1 MCVDTFRTTK
11 PRVSK
16 VTSHSGYFLFRNGW
30 CVFVI
35 FRPLMLPPLLLSW
48 ECLELVVSRNLRD
61 RVFCRHTHT
70 GSEGLIHVDNA
81 MNAQWEEEPRFFFFS
96 LPFPIYL
103 LWPEA
108 PANNSTHGS
117 QYCILQTWPHEA
129 SGLLQAKK
137 EILCRRDIASLKDGC
152 QQGPCFLSCPLP
164 TLLGQQ
170 LRTPA
175 ICWARATI
183 LLCHGSLLSA

>member
-1 MCVDTFRTTK
+1 MRAEQGPRVSWERVTFSSTCFSSPGMVPVPKSGLSPLLGPRPINPTGAISVCVQTHSE
-11 PRVSK
+11 PPNHSLSRVSK

-81 MNAQWEEEPRFFFFS
+81 MSAQWEREPRFFFFFS
-96 LPFPIYL
+96 LPSFPHL
-103 LWPEA
+103 SPVA
-108 PANNSTHGS
+108 RGS
-117 QYCILQTWPHEA
+117 
-129 SGLLQAKK
+129 
-137 EILCRRDIASLKDGC
+137 
-152 QQGPCFLSCPLP
+152 
-164 TLLGQQ
+164 GQQ
-170 LRTPA
+170 
-175 ICWARATI
+175 
-183 LLCHGSLLSA
+183 